1 MFRLIKNVLQNIMN
15 RPATRAYPFVK
26 NEPIAGSR
34 GRLEIDIDACIF
46 CSMCVRKCPANALKV
61 SRDPKSWTL
70 DPYRCI
76 VCGACV
82 EGCPKKCLFMKNE
95 HLNVNA

>member
-1 MFRLIKNVLQNIMN
+1 MFRLIKNVFQNLGR
-15 RPATRAYPFVK
+15 RPATRKYPFVTR
-26 NEPIAGSR
+26 EAVEGSR
-34 GRLEIDIDACIF
+34 GRLEIDINACVF
-46 CSMCVRKCPANALKV
+46 CGLCVRKCPANALAV

-76 VCGACV
+76 VCGSCV
-82 EGCPKKCLFMKNE
+82 EACPKKCLSMNKQ

>member
-1 MFRLIKNVLQNIMN
+1 MFRLIKNVLQNLGR
-15 RPATRAYPFVK
+15 RPATRKYPFETRTPV
-26 NEPIAGSR
+26 EGSR
-34 GRLEIDIDACIF
+34 GRLEIDINACVF
-46 CSMCVRKCPANALKV
+46 CGLCVRKCPADALKV

-76 VCGACV
+76 VCGYCV
-82 EGCPKKCLFMKNE
+82 EGCPKKCLSMNKQ